1 MSGFEIRQTRH
12 FARWLRRLRDREAR
26 ARVLIRV
33 RRLSLGSFG
42 DAKPAGGNVIELRID
57 HGPGYRLYATR
68 RGREV
73 VVLLAGGDKRTQER
87 DVEIAGRLARN
98 LREG

>member
-1 MSGFEIRQTRH
+1 MAGFEIRQTQY
-12 FARWLRRLRDREAR
+12 FAQWLRRLRDREAR
-26 ARVLIRV
+26 AKVLVRV

-42 DAKPAGGNVIELRID
+42 DARPAGGNVIELKID
-57 HGPGYRLYATR
+57 HGPEYRLYVTR
-68 RGREV
+68 RGRQV

-87 DVEIAGRLARN
+87 DVEIARRLARD